1 MCAVFCYQNKMCVTI
16 PWQYE
21 SGIFVV
27 SSSHADPLDQF
38 GKLTQQQHT
47 QQHQH
52 ANQLPKWF
60 CPNIFRYYVLLH
72 DVVEGEQAK

>member
-1 MCAVFCYQNKMCVTI
+1 M
-16 PWQYE
+16 
-21 SGIFVV
+21 

-47 QQHQH
+47 QQHHH